1 MNKKL
6 VAVAIAGLLAAPLA
20 QAQTANVTLYGRVN
34 IDMEFVSGRLANNT
48 DPNVYRVTSN
58 SSRFGLRGTESL
70 GGGLNAI
77 FQLENG
83 SLRPTLGDGGNL
95 TGRDSFVGLS
105 GGWGTFKMG
114 RYLAP
119 YDDIHG
125 IFGNDNT
132 AATSIL
138 STASVWAQGFAG
150 QPVNGGFDDRLQ
162 QSIRYDS
169 PSWLGLNLEA
179 QFSTQG
185 GVIGPSG
192 ASSPANNSNNQSYG
206 LFYRNGP
213 LVLGAALEYHHNQ
226 RGATTQT
233 TVCTANCFFPLS
245 DKAYSFAAKWQ
256 FSSFNIAGVYEH
268 MSYEVLNGVGT
279 VANPFRINKLDR
291 NSFWAI
297 DTTINV
303 GANGQVFLYWGKAS
317 DGSGSATDTPQ
328 PIVTANA
335 VTGSNI
341 SRVAGLAK
349 GANTG
354 ATHWEI
360 SYSYDLSK
368 RTRIYTGYVKI
379 DNDANASYN
388 FNINPYPGNAGTVAG
403 GPVGM
408 KPSGFVMGMYHN
420 F

>member
-6 VAVAIAGLLAAPLA
+6 VAVAVAGLLAAPLA
-20 QAQTANVTLYGRVN
+20 QAQTANVVLYGRIN
-34 IDMEFVSGRLANNT
+34 IDMEFVNGRLANNT

-77 FQLENG
+77 FQIENG
-83 SLRPTLGDGGNL
+83 SIRPTTGDGGNL
-95 TGRDSFVGLS
+95 AGRDSFVGLS
-105 GGWGTFKMG
+105 GNWGTFKMG

-132 AATSIL
+132 ASTSIL

-169 PSWLGLNLEA
+169 PSMAGFTGSA
-179 QFSTQG
+179 QFSTNG
-185 GVIGPSG
+185 GQIGPGSSTAP
-192 ASSPANNSNNQSYG
+192 ASNTNAQSYG

-213 LVLGAALEYHHNQ
+213 AIIGAAYEYHHNQ
-226 RGATTQT
+226 RG
-233 TVCTANCFFPLS
+233 TAQLPLS
-245 DKAYSFAAKWQ
+245 DWAWSVAAKWQ
-256 FSSFNIAGVYEH
+256 FSGFNIAGVYER
-268 MSYEVLNGVGT
+268 MEYEVNNGPTNGQ
-279 VANPFRINKLDR
+279 FRGKLKR
-291 NSFWAI
+291 NFWGV

-303 GANGQVFLYWGKAS
+303 GANGQFFLYYAQAG
-317 DGSGSATDTPQ
+317 DGSGSAENTPA
-328 PIVTANA
+328 PVITPNA

-349 GANTG
+349 GDNTG
-354 ATHWEI
+354 AKHWEV

-368 RTRIYTGYVKI
+368 RTRIYTGYVKLN
-379 DNDANASYN
+379 NDSNASYN
-388 FNINPYPGNAGTVAG
+388 FNINPYPGNAGGATG

-408 KPSGFVMGMYHN
+408 HLGGFVMGMYHN

>member
-6 VAVAIAGLLAAPLA
+6 VAVAVAGLLAAPLA

-34 IDMEFVSGRLANNT
+34 IDMEIVSGRLTNNT

-77 FQLENG
+77 FQIENG
-83 SLRPTLGDGGNL
+83 SIRPTTGDGGNL
-95 TGRDSFVGLS
+95 AGRDSFVGLS
-105 GGWGTFKMG
+105 GAWGTFKMG

-162 QSIRYDS
+162 QSIRYDM
-169 PSWLGLNLEA
+169 PNIAGFTAAA
-179 QFSTQG
+179 QFSTNG
-185 GVIGPSG
+185 GQIGPGNST
-192 ASSPANNSNNQSYG
+192 APSSNTNAQSYG
-206 LFYRNGP
+206 VFYRNGP
-213 LVLGAALEYHHNQ
+213 LVAGVAYEYHHNQ
-226 RGATTQT
+226 RG
-233 TVCTANCFFPLS
+233 TAQLPLS
-245 DKAYSFAAKWQ
+245 DWAFSAAAKWQ
-256 FSSFNIAGVYEH
+256 FSGFNIAGVYEK
-268 MSYEVLNGVGT
+268 MEYEVSNGTTQFNQV
-279 VANPFRINKLDR
+279 RNKLKR
-291 NSFWAI
+291 NSFWAV

-317 DGSGSATDTPQ
+317 DGTGSAANTPA
-328 PIVTANA
+328 PVITPNA
-335 VTGSNI
+335 VTGSNV

-349 GANTG
+349 GSDTG
-354 ATHWEI
+354 AKHWEV
-360 SYSYDLSK
+360 SYSYDLSR
-368 RTRIYTGYVKI
+368 RTRIYTGYVVLK
-379 DNDANASYN
+379 NDDNASYN
-388 FNINPYPGNAGTVAG
+388 FNINPYPGNAGGAVG

-408 KPSGFVMGMYHN
+408 KVSGFVMGMYHN

>member
-6 VAVAIAGLLAAPLA
+6 VAVAVAGLLAAPLA
-20 QAQTANVTLYGRVN
+20 QAQTANVVLYGRIN
-34 IDMEFVSGRLANNT
+34 IDMEFVRGRLANNT
-48 DPNVYRVTSN
+48 DPNVYRVSSN
-58 SSRFGLRGTESL
+58 STRFGLRGTESL

-77 FQLENG
+77 FQIENG
-83 SLRPTLGDGGNL
+83 SIRATTGDTSGGNL
-95 TGRDSFVGLS
+95 AGRDTFVGLS
-105 GGWGTFKMG
+105 GNWGTFKMG

-132 AATSIL
+132 ASTSIL

-150 QPVNGGFDDRLQ
+150 QPTNGGFDDRLQ

-169 PSWLGLNLEA
+169 PSWAGLTLGA
-179 QFSTQG
+179 QFSTTG
-185 GVIGPSG
+185 GTSNQQNQAFPS
-192 ASSPANNSNNQSYG
+192 SNSNAQSYG

-213 LVLGAALEYHHNQ
+213 LILGAAYEYHHNQ
-226 RGATTQT
+226 RGTSTQ
-233 TVCTANCFFPLS
+233 PLS
-245 DKAYSFAAKWQ
+245 DSAWSIAGKWQ
-256 FSSFNIAGVYEH
+256 FSSFNIAGVYEKLD
-268 MSYEVLNGVGT
+268 YD
-279 VANPFRINKLDR
+279 VANGLATNSLKR
-291 NSFWAI
+291 NFWGV

-303 GANGQVFLYWGKAS
+303 GANGQFFLFYGQAG
-317 DGSGSATDTPQ
+317 DGSGSAVNTPA
-328 PIVTANA
+328 PVITPNL

-349 GANTG
+349 GDNTG
-354 ATHWEI
+354 AKHWEV

-368 RTRIYTGYVKI
+368 RTRIYTGYVAI
-379 DNDANASYN
+379 QNDDNASYN
-388 FNINPYPGNAGTVAG
+388 FNINAYPGSAGGNVG

-408 KPSGFVMGMYHN
+408 NLRGFVMGMYHS

>member
-20 QAQTANVTLYGRVN
+20 QAQTANVTLYGRLN
-34 IDMEFVSGRLANNT
+34 LDMEFVHGRLSNNT
-48 DPNVYRVTSN
+48 NPNVYRVVSN
-58 SSRFGLRGTESL
+58 SSRFGLRGVESL

-77 FQLENG
+77 FQIENG
-83 SLRPTLGDGGNL
+83 SINAVQGGGNL
-95 TGRDSFVGLS
+95 GGRDTFVGLS

-132 AATSIL
+132 ASTSIL

-162 QSIRYDS
+162 SSIRYDM
-169 PSWLGLNLEA
+169 PSLMGFTAAA
-179 QFSTQG
+179 QFSTNG
-185 GVIGPSG
+185 GTSGPGNTSNP
-192 ASSPANNSNNQSYG
+192 SSNSNSQSYG
-206 LFYRNGP
+206 VFYRNGP
-213 LVLGAALEYHHNQ
+213 FIGGVAYEYHHNQ
-226 RGATTQT
+226 RGTGA
-233 TVCTANCFFPLS
+233 FPLS
-245 DKAYSFAAKWQ
+245 DKAFSAAAKWQ
-256 FSSFNIAGVYEH
+256 FSQFNVAGVYER
-268 MSYEVLNGVGT
+268 MEYEVQNGLGT
-279 VANPFRINKLDR
+279 VASPFVINKLKR
-291 NSFWAI
+291 KSFWAV

-317 DGSGSATDTPQ
+317 DGTGSAVNTPA
-328 PIVTANA
+328 PVILPNA
-335 VTGSNI
+335 VVQSNV

-349 GANTG
+349 GSNTG
-354 ATHWEI
+354 ANHWEV

-368 RTRIYTGYVKI
+368 RTRVYTGYVKI
-379 DNDANASYN
+379 NNDSNASYN
-388 FNINPYPGNAGTVAG
+388 FNINAYPGSAGTVAG

-408 KPSGFVMGMYHN
+408 NLSGFVMGMYHN